1 MDMKELRM
9 FVNMSQREFAGY
21 FGIPLGTL
29 RNWEQGIAK
38 PPEYVFNMIM
48 VSMRRDK
55 MINVETIKFV
65 KMLDE
70 LAKQTIHGVVEF
82 AEANEENSNDKVFY
96 DKRTVDDEGCYKV
109 VLDKCV
115 IDAPERSHHDAI
127 SYYGDDTNEYC
138 LHVRIDEDEGIP
150 YIEVKLNLSDE
161 EIVIENGHWYFV

>member
-1 MDMKELRM
+1 MDMKDLRI

-48 VSMRRDK
+48 TSMRRDK

-70 LAKQTIHGVVEF
+70 LAKQTLNGIVEF

-96 DKRTVDDEGCYKV
+96 DKRTVDEEGRYKV
-109 VLDKCV
+109 VLDKCI
-115 IDAPERSHHDAI
+115 IDSKDTIHHDVV
-127 SYYGDDTNEYC
+127 SYYDDNINEYR
-138 LHVRIDEDEGIP
+138 LRVVLDEDEKIP
-150 YIEVKLNLSDE
+150 YIEVKLALSDE